1 MRPMTA
7 LSIERDW
14 VPLENESLEFD
25 PRQFIDGWSGV
36 QSLVES
42 QHDGRVRS
50 HASYVQSGRENSED

>member
-25 PRQFIDGWSGV
+25 PRQVIDGESNV
-36 QSLVES
+36 QSLVVS
-42 QHDGRVRS
+42 QQDARVRS
-50 HASYVQSGRENSED
+50 HASDVQSGRDKF